1 MKPFSYKVNIQL
13 IIIAVGLLVYYLI
26 ALFTILTGMAQLV
39 GPIYPLYVSIGVLIL
54 VIFGIVSSIRAR
66 VKWEFKQKEVKG

>member
-1 MKPFSYKVNIQL
+1 MKPFSYKVNIPL